1 VIDTLLFLLA
11 LITGRRD
18 LEQAN
23 DRMLVHLTAR
33 GEAGALE
40 VLHRRYYRKLYR
52 LAFVKLGDEDDAHD
66 VASEAFVRAVQ
77 NVFKLDPLS
86 GASLY
91 PWLHTV
97 VGNLCVDLYRRRAQ
111 IETVSDT
118 PDVSDLLS
126 IFERIEDEGP
136 SPEEIVAR
144 RQIQVAVRQALV
156 HLPDVQAQAVYLRF
170 IGELSL
176 AEIGQVLDKS
186 EGAIKSLLHRGM
198 LNLRARVEAMAEQR
212 RRHTRAGK
220 VTDVNGDTV
229 SLRGGTPG
237 GS

>member
-1 VIDTLLFLLA
+1 MIATLLLLLA
-11 LITGRRD
+11 LIAGRRD

-40 VLHRRYYRKLYR
+40 VLHRRYYARLYK
-52 LAFVKLGDEDDAHD
+52 LAFMKLGNEDDAHD
-66 VASEAFVRAVQ
+66 IASEAFLRAVR
-77 NVFKLDPLS
+77 NVFNLDPLS
-86 GASLY
+86 SASLY

-97 VGNLCVDLYRRRAQ
+97 VGNLVVDLYRRRAQ
-111 IETVSDT
+111 IETVSEA

-126 IFERIEDEGP
+126 IFERIEDDGP
-136 SPEEIVAR
+136 LPEEVVAR
-144 RQIQVAVRQALV
+144 RQTQAAVREALT
-156 HLPDVQAQAVYLRF
+156 HLPETQAEAVYLRF

-176 AEIGQVLDKS
+176 AEIGEAMGKS

-212 RRHTRAGK
+212 RKQTRSGK
-220 VTDVNGDTV
+220 VSNANGDTLSV
-229 SLRGGTPG
+229 HRGTPG